1 MRRPYPFIRMSACV
15 CVVVAALGGRPAVA
29 SVPDLFG
36 LGARAPGM
44 AGTGIA
50 GASGWE
56 ASYGNPGALSAAAGR
71 RLTLGYVFGHFGTSI
86 DDVSRAPEDTH
97 AAVIGATL
105 PLPLGGFMKDRMV
118 LGLGFVLP
126 AGVITRA
133 RVPTDDEARMA
144 LLDTRTQVVGID
156 VAASIRVHDRVSIG
170 GGVLALAALKG
181 RIQLSAD
188 AAGRIGALSDQQLVA
203 DYAPLGGVLV
213 RVTDEV
219 EIGAVFRGESRAG
232 FDVAVDNQLGDKLP
246 LGLPVIRIAGVAQLD
261 PMQAGAEAAVRL
273 GRTLLVGGATWK
285 RWSAY
290 PRPTD
295 KPTRAS
301 PEPPAPGFSDTVVP
315 RVAVEHALP
324 TSAGEL
330 SLRGGLWLEP
340 TPAPE
345 GTPYL
350 DNHRVAA
357 TFGAGLRA
365 APLQI
370 DAFYQLHVLL
380 PRTRSGGMLHVAG
393 ISVGV
398 DL

>member
-1 MRRPYPFIRMSACV
+1 MHSHIRMSACV
-15 CVVVAALGGRPAVA
+15 GALLAVPSLSAA

-50 GASGWE
+50 GAGGWE
-56 ASYGNPGALSAAAGR
+56 AAYENPGALSAAAGR

-86 DDVSRAPEDTH
+86 DGASHVPEDTH

-105 PLPLGGFMKDRMV
+105 PLPLGGFMRDRMV

-133 RVPTDDEARMA
+133 RVPADDEARLA

-156 VAASIRVHDRVSIG
+156 VAASVRLHERLSVG

-188 AAGRIGALSDQQLVA
+188 AAGRVGALSNQQLVA
-203 DYAPLGGVLV
+203 DYAPLAGALL
-213 RVTDEV
+213 RVSDTL

-261 PMQAGAEAAVRL
+261 PMQAGAEAAWRL

-285 RWSAY
+285 HWSAY

-295 KPTRAS
+295 KPSKAS

-315 RVAVEHALP
+315 RLAVEHALGP
-324 TSAGEL
+324 ALGDL

-350 DNHRVAA
+350 DNHRVAG
-357 TFGAGLRA
+357 TLGAGLRA
-365 APLQI
+365 APFQL
-370 DAFYQLHVLL
+370 DLFYQLHVLV
-380 PRTRSGGMLHVAG
+380 PRTRSGGTLHVAG
-393 ISVGV
+393 VAVGV

>member
-1 MRRPYPFIRMSACV
+1 MRLGIR
-15 CVVVAALGGRPAVA
+15 VATLLCALMASRAVA

-36 LGARAPGM
+36 LGARTPGM

-50 GASGWE
+50 GSNGWE
-56 ASYGNPGALSAAAGR
+56 AAYGNPGALSAEAGR

-86 DDVSRAPEDTH
+86 DGASHVPEDTH

-133 RVPTDDEARMA
+133 RVPTDDEARLA

-156 VAASIRVHDRVSIG
+156 VAASIRVHDRVSVG

-188 AAGRIGALSDQQLVA
+188 AAGRIGALSNQQLVA
-203 DYAPLGGVLV
+203 DYAPLAGALV
-213 RVTDEV
+213 RVTDTLEL
-219 EIGAVFRGESRAG
+219 GAVFRGESRAG

-246 LGLPVIRIAGVAQLD
+246 LGLPVLHVTGVAQLD
-261 PMQAGAEAAVRL
+261 PMQAGAEAAAHI
-273 GRTLLVGGATWK
+273 GRTMIVGGVTWK
-285 RWSAY
+285 HWSAF
-290 PRPTD
+290 PRPTE
-295 KPTRAS
+295 KPNQAS

-315 RVAVEHALP
+315 RAALEHGLP
-324 TSAGEL
+324 TTLGEL
-330 SLRGGLWLEP
+330 SLRGGLWFEP

-350 DNHRVAA
+350 DNHRVAG
-357 TFGAGLRA
+357 TVGAGLRA
-365 APLQI
+365 PPFQL
-370 DAFYQLHVLL
+370 DVFYQLHVLV
-380 PRTRSGGMLHVAG
+380 PRTRSGGSLHVAG
-393 ISVGV
+393 LTIGV